1 MSGVLTAGQY
11 AAATTA
17 ILALLG
23 VLFRYLVLFPL
34 KAYIKELTYPIQPYA
49 NGGKS
54 LADVADTVRRID
66 NRLESIERRVMRL
79 EDTPEK
85 PLS

>member
-1 MSGVLTAGQY
+1 MSAVLTVGEY

-34 KAYIKELTYPIQPYA
+34 KAYIKELTYPIQPFA
-49 NGGKS
+49 NAGKS
-54 LADVADTVRRID
+54 LPDVARGVERIES
-66 NRLESIERRVMRL
+66 RLESIERRVMRL

-85 PLS
+85 RLS

>member
-1 MSGVLTAGQY
+1 MSAVLTAGQY

-17 ILALLG
+17 ILALIG

-54 LADVADTVRRID
+54 LADVADTVKRID
-66 NRLESIERRVMRL
+66 KRLEGVERRVMRL
-79 EDTPEK
+79 ETRQENNYP
-85 PLS
+85 

>member
-11 AAATTA
+11 ATATIA
-17 ILALLG
+17 IITLIGL
-23 VLFRYLVLFPL
+23 LFRFLVLFPL
-34 KAYIKELTYPIQPYA
+34 KAYIRELTYPIQPYA

-54 LADVADTVRRID
+54 LADVARGIEAAN

-85 PLS
+85 RLS